1 MEREKAPVLEMSD
14 IEWVRKEVEEEE
26 KLGEDEDS
34 QAEEGLADA
43 VGVLNEF
50 EFDVV
55 LAEHEGLLASAKEKL
70 AIVEKLSQ
78 DIIDKRIALEAVK
91 RGKVMNQDSRLTWLE
106 VVQKIGSVE
115 KISDSKDV
123 LVELLKDFETLN
135 WQMQLMY

>member
-1 MEREKAPVLEMSD
+1 M
-14 IEWVRKEVEEEE
+14 
-26 KLGEDEDS
+26 
-34 QAEEGLADA
+34 ADA
-43 VGVLNEF
+43 VGVLN

-55 LAEHEGLLASAKEKL
+55 LAEHEGMLASAKEKL

-91 RGKVMNQDSRLTWLE
+91 RGKVMNQDSRVTWLK

-123 LVELLKDFETLN
+123 LEELLKDFETLKQTCGSDN
-135 WQMQLMY
+135 EILNFHTMI